1 MSATLR
7 VSDFTEN
14 QRLFPVPPPLLKVE
28 ARQHPVSIHFSRRT
42 VSEYSEEIYK
52 KVCKIH
58 RRLPPGGKY
67 FPCLGVESSEPKRL
81 ARLSSGPGG
90 TDGRGL
96 QGPTVTLLDGS
107 LSQRTDAL
115 ALQLETH
122 A

>member
-42 VSEYSEEIYK
+42 VSEYPEEIYK

-67 FPCLGVESSEPKRL
+67 FPCLGVKSSEPKRL
-81 ARLSSGPGG
+81 VRPSAGP
-90 TDGRGL
+90 DGRGL
-96 QGPTVTLLDGS
+96 QVPSGS
-107 LSQRTDAL
+107 YRSVEDCRDLPSPS
-115 ALQLETH
+115 
-122 A
+122 